1 MPRLTPPREADKLA
15 PRFREIPIP
24 AKPADRFEALY
35 PYLLLTLCM
44 VIWSG
49 NWVLGRAVRDDV
61 PPVALTFARWA
72 ISALCLAPLAIPRLK
87 GKGAILKRHAGL
99 IAALGFL
106 GVGFF
111 QVAVYTGLRFTGAIN
126 AVLMN
131 SVAPMFI
138 IAIAWLID
146 GDRVTPR
153 QFLGMLIS
161 FAGIVVI
168 VTRGEFEQ
176 LLHLH
181 FNIGD
186 LIIFFAMPAWGFYC
200 VLLRRVPKSLDTL
213 GLLFAVNIAGLAMIA
228 PAAAVEVLFF
238 QAPRWTL
245 FNLGTVLYI
254 GVFASFLAYICWNR
268 GVELVG
274 ANRAGFT
281 THLLPAFTTLL
292 AVIFLGEELHPYHIV
307 GIAVVLFGVYLATS
321 ARRKAVAIAVD

>member
-1 MPRLTPPREADKLA
+1 MPRLTAPREADKLA
-15 PRFREIPIP
+15 SLFREIPIP
-24 AKPADRFEALY
+24 TKQAGRFEALY

-61 PPVALTFARWA
+61 PPVVLTFARWG
-72 ISALCLAPLAIPRLK
+72 ISAICLAPLAIPRLK

-99 IAALGFL
+99 IATLGFL

-111 QVAVYTGLRFTGAIN
+111 QIAVYTGLRFTGAIN

-138 IAIAWLID
+138 IAITWLID

-161 FAGIVVI
+161 FAGIIVI

-228 PAAAVEVLFF
+228 PAAAVEILFF

-245 FNLGTVLYI
+245 FNLGAVLYI

-281 THLLPAFTTLL
+281 THLLPAFTALL
-292 AVIFLGEELHPYHIV
+292 AVVFLDEELHPYHIV

-321 ARRKAVAIAVD
+321 GRRKAVAIAVD